1 MQFNFKELT
10 LNIRNRAAQLVGGL
24 LVITLILQSAIL
36 PGDMAKASPLLATSM
51 DSMSKQVSGK
61 ADEAKGKTKQVIGKS
76 QSQVEDKSRAVK
88 MKVKD
93 DLTETKIAVE
103 GNGERLANTA
113 EKATDAVKGFFGK

>member
-1 MQFNFKELT
+1 MKFNLENLAS
-10 LNIRNRAAQLVGGL
+10 NIRNSAVKLIGGL
-24 LVITLILQSAIL
+24 LVMTLILQSAIL
-36 PGDMAKASPLLATSM
+36 PGDMAKASTLLATSM

-61 ADEAKGKTKQVIGKS
+61 ADEVKGNAKQAIGKS

-93 DLTETKIAVE
+93 DLTETKIAAE

>member
-1 MQFNFKELT
+1 
-10 LNIRNRAAQLVGGL
+10 
-24 LVITLILQSAIL
+24 
-36 PGDMAKASPLLATSM
+36 M

-61 ADEAKGKTKQVIGKS
+61 ADEAKGRTKQAIGNS
-76 QSQVEDKSRAVK
+76 QSQIEDKSRAAK

>member
-1 MQFNFKELT
+1 MKFNLENLAF
-10 LNIRNRAAQLVGGL
+10 NVRSYAAKLVSGL
-24 LVITLILQSAIL
+24 LVVTLVLQSAVL
-36 PGDMAKASPLLATSM
+36 PGDMAKSSTLLATTM

-61 ADEAKGKTKQVIGKS
+61 ADEVKGQAKQAIGKS

-93 DLTETKIAVE
+93 DISNTKIAAE